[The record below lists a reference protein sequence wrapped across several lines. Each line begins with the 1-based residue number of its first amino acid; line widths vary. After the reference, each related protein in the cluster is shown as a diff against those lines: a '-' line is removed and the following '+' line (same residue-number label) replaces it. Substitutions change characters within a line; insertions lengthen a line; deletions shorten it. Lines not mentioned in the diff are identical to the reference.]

1 MSNIFKQLSNKV
13 TSVFRRD
20 SWINRS
26 TGFGL
31 LDGRVGN
38 TQVRSSI
45 ALSYQ
50 TLSEM
55 YYGNG
60 LAKRIVNCFVD
71 DALRNGFLECADE
84 EVKKAF
90 KRLGIPKLVKEACYF
105 SRLYGGSMIVAF
117 LDDGLELSSPI
128 SEKRINK
135 IINFR
140 VFDKS
145 QISWTDDDLNKNYL
159 STNFGKPDFYNIS
172 SLNLSVEAPNIR
184 VHESRCKILDG
195 VTTSHFKRHSNAGWG
210 DSVLQACFDSLRYYG
225 IMNEGSAEIINDFI
239 QVIIK
244 MNGLSDKLM
253 QENGAQEI
261 AMRAYSLDTSRSNA
275 NLILLD
281 AENEDYEK
289 KASSISGLSDLWDR
303 FSESICAATGYPITR
318 LFGRSPGGL
327 NSTGTSDLT
336 NYYDLV
342 SAYRSDAIEPIID
355 WMINLL
361 VNQTEWV
368 GTKDIEWSF
377 ASLVEHTPLENAQLE
392 EIYSKIDWGYIDR
405 GAIDASEAWQERF
418 GQGEFKK
425 NIILKAPKVDDS
437 LSQENIEILETMMVA
452 PKKAEKKETELEKK
466 TRKVID
472 SLFES
477 I

>member
-1 MSNIFKQLSNKV
+1 M
-13 TSVFRRD
+13 
-20 SWINRS
+20 
-26 TGFGL
+26 

-38 TQVRSSI
+38 TQVKP
-45 ALSYQ
+45 AEFLSYQ

-71 DALRNGFLECADE
+71 DALRNGFLECGDE
-84 EVKKAF
+84 EVKKTF
-90 KRLGIPKLVKEACYF
+90 KKLGIPKLIKEACYF

-117 LDDGLELSSPI
+117 LDDGLELSTPVSN
-128 SEKRINK
+128 KRINK

-140 VFDKS
+140 VFDKN

-172 SLNLSVEAPNIR
+172 SLNLAVESPNIR

-195 VTTSHFKRHSNAGWG
+195 VTTSHFKRHKNAGWG

-225 IMNEGSAEIINDFI
+225 IVNEGSAEIINDFI

-253 QENGAQEI
+253 QEGGSQEI

-355 WMINLL
+355 WMVNLL
-361 VNQTEWV
+361 VNQAEWE

-377 ASLVEHTPLENAQLE
+377 ASLVEHTPLENAQLQKIYA
-392 EIYSKIDWGYIDR
+392 EIDCMYIDR
-405 GAIDASEAWQERF
+405 GAIDAGEAWQERF
-418 GQGEFKK
+418 GQGEFRKD
-425 NIILKAPKVDDS
+425 ITLKVPEVDES
-437 LSQENIEILETMMVA
+437 LSEESIGLLESMIAA
-452 PKKAEKKETELEKK
+452 PKKAEEKKETELEKK

-472 SLFES
+472 SLYES
-477 I
+477 V